1 MNQSEKLFSK
11 YGFGAESGVLYVWFL
26 LDFLQELYM
35 DLAETNL
42 NMFCRDIFTWIL
54 VFYEQT

>member
-11 YGFGAESGVLYVWFL
+11 YGFGVESGVLYVWFL

-35 DLAETNL
+35 DLAETNFEHVL
-42 NMFCRDIFTWIL
+42 
-54 VFYEQT
+54 

>member
-35 DLAETNL
+35 DLAETNFEHVL
-42 NMFCRDIFTWIL
+42 
-54 VFYEQT
+54 